1 MMGSGAAERRIVLIR
16 GAGELGSGVGWV
28 LTRAGYRVVMTEV
41 EKPLMVRW
49 PVSFGTVMAEGYW
62 RVEGIGGRRIEQA
75 AECGEAW
82 KRGEIPVLVDPDL
95 RSLSQ
100 LRPDVLVDAILAKR
114 NTGTK
119 REMAP
124 LTIGLGPG
132 FTAGVDVD
140 RVVET
145 NRGHNLGRVI
155 YQGPAEANTGIPGN
169 TAGYTWER
177 VLYSAAAGVFKA
189 LRSIGD
195 AVSQGDVLAEIRGI
209 SGVERITSPLDGT
222 LRGLLRTE
230 TPVGAHVK
238 VGDVD
243 PRGRKEYCTTISDK
257 ARSVG
262 GGVLLAILDWER
274 VLLGEGD
281 PKTPI

>member
-1 MMGSGAAERRIVLIR
+1 MIGSRVAESRIVLIR

-62 RVEGIGGRRIEQA
+62 QVEGVAGRRIEQA
-75 AECGEAW
+75 AQCEEAW
-82 KRGEIPVLVDPDL
+82 KRGEIPVLADPEL
-95 RSLSQ
+95 RQLSQ

-119 REMAP
+119 RNMAS

-132 FTAGVDVD
+132 FTAGEDVD
-140 RVVET
+140 QVVET

-155 YQGPAEANTGIPGN
+155 HQGPAEANTGIPGN

-177 VLYSAAAGVFKA
+177 VLYSGTAGVFKA

-195 AVSQGDVLAEIRGI
+195 AVNEGDVLAEIRGI
-209 SGVERITSPLDGT
+209 SGAESILSPLSGT
-222 LRGLLRTE
+222 LRGLLRTG

-262 GGVLLAILDWER
+262 GGVLLAILEWER
-274 VLLGEGD
+274 LYLG
-281 PKTPI
+281 